1 MSDSQDNLSRTNGVH
16 GSSSQDLAPKASP
29 FQLDV
34 TKLHSLP
41 SEQQDL
47 YLLTFTLGLEDLVCS
62 LNHED
67 VCLQQQHFAKEI
79 LQIAQLAAPAPTR
92 VIRNSLGRSLY
103 HILDTGDRK
112 PLYECINRL
121 GALVSAG
128 KNEKGLQLHSRHATV
143 HCLGEIFRAAGDS
156 AITLANVT
164 CSGLLRLLK
173 PAQNHAGLRAAI
185 YRAVEKVVRSVQG
198 SLDESTARDIWKSA
212 RGAASGDKAGLVQ
225 LNACRCLESLV
236 KSTSYFDT
244 PVEYESLKST
254 IWKTW
259 DSPIAST
266 RCAAASCFATILV
279 KSFSASAPDSS
290 TSKNK
295 KTKKSS
301 HNQAVPLEDEDG
313 IPSRSASPAAKGVY
327 TKLEFGLVELLRQLS
342 FYYVRSSTSNRARA
356 ATTHCYIM
364 VLKRLDSSIVQTSY
378 GQVAHHIFSE
388 LFSNITI
395 SHDRYRLLL
404 TRKYVQKILGDCLA
418 SQILSESGRLNAAKA
433 LINNFLRNYPQIVKE
448 IAEPSK
454 QALVGALNALISL
467 IESLGSLFG
476 SLGDICQ
483 DALIQ
488 VLQHPSYT
496 VQIHAASCLRAFV
509 LACPQQLIHCASI
522 CMNNA
527 KRELGQ
533 LTSGRHSH
541 RRCVGF
547 ANGLASV
554 LSVSPTQPLYSSLE
568 MSSRTLSIATDLLK
582 NSGKAE
588 LRVSGTQ
595 VQVAWILI
603 GGLMSM
609 GPNFVK
615 IHVSQLLLLW
625 RNALPKPL
633 TKENTAQRGLAEL
646 SYLTHVRECALGSIL
661 SFLESNQRLVTMDVS
676 IRIAALL
683 QNTIE
688 YLETVPTRIKD
699 EDPSLRIVPSL
710 LLSDLVVMVRRRLL
724 QCYTQLLNF
733 GPAAGTDTLGES
745 KLLSLAVTLFADPN
759 YAPNS
764 LESSI
769 ANSTA
774 NFERIWDIADNRGFG
789 ITGLVRGQVIKSL
802 PGEETGPH
810 HDTQHPDMGGYEID
824 TAVSLRFP
832 ALELSLADR
841 HQLWGPVCGA
851 LEHDSVSIN
860 AHGRKQLDASPDPP
874 ATEVV
879 NSAIALF
886 AAVFPSQSPK
896 VQEFTLEQLMTL
908 LSAGA
913 MQRAPGRKAAVSVNV
928 AMALLGT
935 VKVAVG
941 EMAAESGDLKH
952 PAVEKGLQTLL
963 RVC

>member
-1 MSDSQDNLSRTNGVH
+1 
-16 GSSSQDLAPKASP
+16 
-29 FQLDV
+29 
-34 TKLHSLP
+34 
-41 SEQQDL
+41 
-47 YLLTFTLGLEDLVCS
+47 
-62 LNHED
+62 
-67 VCLQQQHFAKEI
+67 
-79 LQIAQLAAPAPTR
+79 
-92 VIRNSLGRSLY
+92 
-103 HILDTGDRK
+103 
-112 PLYECINRL
+112 
-121 GALVSAG
+121 
-128 KNEKGLQLHSRHATV
+128 
-143 HCLGEIFRAAGDS
+143 
-156 AITLANVT
+156 
-164 CSGLLRLLK
+164 
-173 PAQNHAGLRAAI
+173 
-185 YRAVEKVVRSVQG
+185 
-198 SLDESTARDIWKSA
+198 
-212 RGAASGDKAGLVQ
+212 
-225 LNACRCLESLV
+225 
-236 KSTSYFDT
+236 
-244 PVEYESLKST
+244 
-254 IWKTW
+254 
-259 DSPIAST
+259 
-266 RCAAASCFATILV
+266 
-279 KSFSASAPDSS
+279 
-290 TSKNK
+290 
-295 KTKKSS
+295 
-301 HNQAVPLEDEDG
+301 
-313 IPSRSASPAAKGVY
+313 
-327 TKLEFGLVELLRQLS
+327 
-342 FYYVRSSTSNRARA
+342 
-356 ATTHCYIM
+356 
-364 VLKRLDSSIVQTSY
+364 
-378 GQVAHHIFSE
+378 
-388 LFSNITI
+388 
-395 SHDRYRLLL
+395 
-404 TRKYVQKILGDCLA
+404 
-418 SQILSESGRLNAAKA
+418 
-433 LINNFLRNYPQIVKE
+433 
-448 IAEPSK
+448 
-454 QALVGALNALISL
+454 
-467 IESLGSLFG
+467 
-476 SLGDICQ
+476 
-483 DALIQ
+483 
-488 VLQHPSYT
+488 
-496 VQIHAASCLRAFV
+496 
-509 LACPQQLIHCASI
+509 
-522 CMNNA
+522 
-527 KRELGQ
+527 RELGQ

-554 LSVSPTQPLYSSLE
+554 LSVSPMQPLYSSLE

-710 LLSDLVVMVRRRLL
+710 LLSDLVMMVRRRLL

-789 ITGLVRGQVIKSL
+789 ITGLVRGQVVKSL

-810 HDTQHPDMGGYEID
+810 HDTQNPDLGGYEID
-824 TAVSLRFP
+824 TAVSRGLS
-832 ALELSLADR
+832 ALQLSLADCR
-841 HQLWGPVCGA
+841 QLWSPVCGA

-860 AHGRKQLDASPDPP
+860 SHDRKQLDASPDPP

-896 VQEFTLEQLMTL
+896 VQEFALEQLMTL

-913 MQRAPGRKAAVSVNV
+913 MQRAPGRKAAVCINV

-941 EMAAESGDLKH
+941 ETTAVSGDLKH

-963 RVC
+963 RVS